1 MDLMEIVNQTLYSE
15 KFKVNNMIQEMG
27 LYFQL
32 INQTK
37 FSNKG
42 MRRLKTPISII
53 LKILQWD
60 KNKEIHKLS
69 QLLVK
74 ITKEKL

>member
-1 MDLMEIVNQTLYSE
+1 MDLMEIVNQTLYCE

-42 MRRLKTPISII
+42 MRRLKTPILII

-60 KNKEIHKLS
+60 KNNEIHKLS